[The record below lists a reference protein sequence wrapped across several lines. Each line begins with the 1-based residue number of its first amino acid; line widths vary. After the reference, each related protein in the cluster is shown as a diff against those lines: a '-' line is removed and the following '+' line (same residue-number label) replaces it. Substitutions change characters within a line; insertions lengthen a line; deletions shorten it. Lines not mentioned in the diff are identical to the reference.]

1 MASGAKKP
9 TTIAKLRRENA
20 VWERRLRKQA
30 KKHARKQ
37 PSEAPAVLPREPSP
51 AMGADPAARS
61 WARSRGASRPGTRAR
76 LLHDRC
82 ATGRRRLGGGDCAQS
97 CGSVAPP

>member
-30 KKHARKQ
+30 KKHARKR

-51 AMGADPAARS
+51 AMGLIQLRDLGLARAVLRAPGRGHGCCMIGAQPDAGGS
-61 WARSRGASRPGTRAR
+61 AEATARSRAAR
-76 LLHDRC
+76 
-82 ATGRRRLGGGDCAQS
+82 
-97 CGSVAPP
+97 